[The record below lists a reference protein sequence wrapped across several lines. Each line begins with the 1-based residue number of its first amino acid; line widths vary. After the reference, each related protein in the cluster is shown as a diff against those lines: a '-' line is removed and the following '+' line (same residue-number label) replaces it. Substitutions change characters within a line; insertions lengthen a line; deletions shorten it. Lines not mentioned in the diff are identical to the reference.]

1 MFSPTKEQ
9 KTKNK
14 NLPTVVLVEAEIS
27 VMPTTEKF
35 TSLE

>member
-1 MFSPTKEQ
+1 MFSPTEEQ
-9 KTKNK
+9 KIKNK
-14 NLPTVVLVEAEIS
+14 NLPTVVLVKAEIS